1 MSVIGKWKDHEFV
14 VSPDKIESFRDLQ
27 IKGGSNLEEKKK
39 GSKPTVKRKG
49 AKPLELSM
57 TVEMNAFV
65 GSDVKKNALTLVKE
79 AVNGDKGYFYI
90 GGKKLMTCKLM
101 LTDAT
106 LKNPDFTAD
115 GTWIKAQ
122 VTLTM
127 KQSTKGNINVSG
139 GGKKGKKK
147 KNKKGKGSKKSSAK
161 ASSPVTTPSG
171 GGGSSGSGRSLI
183 HGAANNYGTGVSGSG
198 SDNVRTSAKQANQDA
213 RAVIYGGKAASKT
226 TVSWLK

>member
-1 MSVIGKWKDHEFV
+1 MSVIGKWKNHEFV

-39 GSKPTVKRKG
+39 GNKPTVKRKG

-57 TVEMNAFV
+57 TVELNAFV

-115 GTWIKAQ
+115 GNWIKAQ

-127 KQSTKGNINVSG
+127 KQSTKGNVNVSG

-147 KNKKGKGSKKSSAK
+147 KKKKGKGSKKTSVR

-171 GGGSSGSGRSLI
+171 GGTNTASRGTQTTTTNQLRKISDDKPSRSATKSANMDAKTYMNNGKNASSTQLSSLRR
-183 HGAANNYGTGVSGSG
+183 TG
-198 SDNVRTSAKQANQDA
+198 
-213 RAVIYGGKAASKT
+213 
-226 TVSWLK
+226 